1 MLGHV
6 SAKSVGVRSTSN
18 HCDESKG
25 SKLLMMY
32 VISRSGRILL
42 DASKWQIRSSKSSR
56 HMQVDVWACALLCG
70 GSKENAE
77 LRGLLCL
84 TRLFQCLEVGC
95 KISLRTY
102 MLRRESE
109 TDDQLLTRTT
119 VGVTINQRRNSALAS
134 SCSE

>member
-32 VISRSGRILL
+32 VISRSERILL

-70 GSKENAE
+70 GSKGNAE
-77 LRGLLCL
+77 LRGLLDL
-84 TRLFQCLEVGC
+84 TLPMFGGRLYDS
-95 KISLRTY
+95 IAY
-102 MLRRESE
+102 IYAA
-109 TDDQLLTRTT
+109 TRKR
-119 VGVTINQRRNSALAS
+119 G
-134 SCSE
+134 